1 MPRLSAV
8 DPGANNILLH
18 EPFIYFIR
26 PSVNGRLGCFHGLT
40 TASGAGDLRPEKEA
54 AWVVPCL
61 PGLLA
66 QPETGVGALRCP
78 PSRAC
83 CLRQLRTRRDNM
95 PQGRAVVWSRHRLQG
110 LAGAQPGTEGSLGG
124 RRVSARGARGPTA
137 LLSEDPT
144 HLLTFRCF
152 SFLRVRTS

>member
-26 PSVNGRLGCFHGLT
+26 PSVNGHLGCFHGLT

-66 QPETGVGALRCP
+66 QPETGVGALRWP
-78 PSRAC
+78 PPRARRAPC
-83 CLRQLRTRRDNM
+83 AALRHALAVSDSSGRGVTTCRRGE
-95 PQGRAVVWSRHRLQG
+95 PRCGRVTVS
-110 LAGAQPGTEGSLGG
+110 
-124 RRVSARGARGPTA
+124 RVSPVPSLEQRARWAA
-137 LLSEDPT
+137 AE
-144 HLLTFRCF
+144 
-152 SFLRVRTS
+152 

>member
-26 PSVNGRLGCFHGLT
+26 PSINGRLGCFHGLT

-78 PSRAC
+78 PSRARRAPC
-83 CLRQLRTRRDNM
+83 AALRH
-95 PQGRAVVWSRHRLQG
+95 A
-110 LAGAQPGTEGSLGG
+110 LAGRPALP
-124 RRVSARGARGPTA
+124 SATRLLSPTA
-137 LLSEDPT
+137 QDAA
-144 HLLTFRCF
+144 
-152 SFLRVRTS
+152 

>member
-66 QPETGVGALRCP
+66 QPETGVAPCAALRH
-78 PSRAC
+78 A
-83 CLRQLRTRRDNM
+83 
-95 PQGRAVVWSRHRLQG
+95 
-110 LAGAQPGTEGSLGG
+110 LAGRPALP
-124 RRVSARGARGPTA
+124 SATRLLSPTA
-137 LLSEDPT
+137 QDT
-144 HLLTFRCF
+144 A
-152 SFLRVRTS
+152 